1 MNEDERNN
9 KLERAAADVGGTAER
24 VPHVRPGRDAI
35 RVRVARSS
43 GEAAKSF
50 VVRRHEPMMVLD
62 LLLGIQREHDPS
74 IGFRFSCRVG
84 MCGTCTLRLDG
95 TTILAC
101 QTPVPVDRDEVRLEP
116 MAGLPVVRDLIV
128 DTTAFWEQWAR
139 VTPYLVPVEGLDEPA
154 RIPQG
159 SPERELIDPSLDCVT
174 CGACYSSCG
183 IADAQRDF
191 LGPAAL
197 NRAMVLIA
205 DSRDSAAEER
215 LDAISASGGID
226 RCHYIYGCS
235 AACPKGLDP
244 AGAIRRLRRWRRT
257 GVPEPH
263 AAPGGRASDA
273 LPPTGE
279 TPQELA

>member
-1 MNEDERNN
+1 VNEDERSTRMD
-9 KLERAAADVGGTAER
+9 RAAADVGGAADT
-24 VPHVRPGRDAI
+24 VPHGRPGGDSI
-35 RVRVARSS
+35 RVTVARS
-43 GEAAKSF
+43 GPHARRTFEVA
-50 VVRRHEPMMVLD
+50 RHEPMMVLD
-62 LLLGIQREHDPS
+62 LLLAIQREHDAS
-74 IGFRFSCRVG
+74 IGFRFSCRVA

-95 TTILAC
+95 ATVLAC

-154 RIPQG
+154 RMPAG
-159 SPERELIDPSLDCVT
+159 SPERRLIDPSLDCIT

-183 IADAQRDF
+183 IADAGRDF

-197 NRAMVLIA
+197 TRAMVLIA
-205 DSRDSAAEER
+205 DSRDAAAERR
-215 LDAISASGGID
+215 LDAISAGAGVD
-226 RCHYIYGCS
+226 RCHYIYGCT

-257 GVPEPH
+257 GVPE
-263 AAPGGRASDA
+263 APAGPAPDA

-279 TPQELA
+279 TPEELA